1 MCAGEKLEVL
11 SELVG
16 IAGLDDAKAWE
27 VDWAGQQAEKT
38 IDALG
43 LDLYLSRQQV
53 NDVLNTLRADLQ
65 EELFRLDACE
75 SILRKHGLFQR
86 PERMRRYKLAA
97 DMGSNW
103 KGRLL

>member
-1 MCAGEKLEVL
+1 
-11 SELVG
+11 
-16 IAGLDDAKAWE
+16 
-27 VDWAGQQAEKT
+27 
-38 IDALG
+38 
-43 LDLYLSRQQV
+43 V